1 MDSNASSLALGPRL
15 MPFLAILRYDLK
27 TLMGS
32 WMVRL
37 WLAGTALLTLLI
49 LLFNWG
55 TLQTSL
61 LIATLLFPYLILP
74 WFLVVMILG
83 IEPVAGSR
91 VEVLADGILSRPIT
105 RYEYLLA
112 VWAARVA
119 LVLGGFLLVMVPA
132 SILVATAH
140 RRAPEDHVTLYGV
153 VASLGVVGLV
163 LTLQVSLAFLAGT
176 VLRRP
181 LLAVV
186 VLLACWYP
194 VMNGIL
200 DAFSLESFSPV
211 TLNRALPFLL
221 RQPWRPEAGSRQG
234 VGDLATLI
242 QGVENFTDVFGA
254 PAPPPPPRHEKFFRG
269 DFHDFSLLR
278 VILGYGL
285 PTLASIGLATV
296 SFCLRDL

>member
-1 MDSNASSLALGPRL
+1 

-27 TLMGS
+27 TLAGS

-49 LLFNWG
+49 MLVNWAS
-55 TLQTSL
+55 LPTSF
-61 LIATLLFPYLILP
+61 LIAWLLLPYLILP
-74 WFLVVMILG
+74 WFLVVMVLG

-112 VWAARVA
+112 VWTARVA

-132 SILVATAH
+132 VILVATAN

-153 VASLGVVGLV
+153 TASLAVVGLV

-181 LLAVV
+181 LLAIV

-194 VMNGIL
+194 VVNGIL
-200 DAFSLESFSPV
+200 DTFSLESLSPL
-211 TLNRALPFLL
+211 TLNRALPILL
-221 RQPWRPEAGSRQG
+221 RQPWRPEAGSKQG
-234 VGDLATLI
+234 ADDLTTFM
-242 QGVENFTDVFGA
+242 QGAEKFADVFGA
-254 PAPPPPPRHEKFFRG
+254 PSEPPPQHGKFFRG

-285 PTLASIGLATV
+285 PTLACVGLATL

>member
-1 MDSNASSLALGPRL
+1 MDSNASSLTLGHRL

-27 TLMGS
+27 TLTGS

-37 WLAGTALLTLLI
+37 WLAGTALLTMVILLI
-49 LLFNWG
+49 NWAS
-55 TLQTSL
+55 LPTSL

-74 WFLVVMILG
+74 WFLVVMVLG
-83 IEPVAGSR
+83 VEPVAGSR
-91 VEVLADGILSRPIT
+91 VEVLADGILSRPVT

-119 LVLGGFLLVMVPA
+119 LVLGGYLLVMVPA
-132 SILVATAH
+132 VILVTAAN

-153 VASLGVVGLV
+153 VASLAVVGLV

-194 VMNGIL
+194 VDAIL

-221 RQPWRPEAGSRQG
+221 HQPWRADAVSKEG
-234 VGDLATLI
+234 VGDLAALV
-242 QGVENFTDVFGA
+242 QGVQNFADVFRA
-254 PAPPPPPRHEKFFRG
+254 PSEPPPPRHGSFFRG
-269 DFHDFSLLR
+269 DFHDFSLFR

-285 PTLASIGLATV
+285 PTLACVGLATL

>member
-1 MDSNASSLALGPRL
+1 

-27 TLMGS
+27 TLIGS

-49 LLFNWG
+49 LLVNWG
-55 TLQTSL
+55 SLQSSL
-61 LIATLLFPYLILP
+61 LIATLLFPYLVLP

-83 IEPVAGSR
+83 VEPVAGSR
-91 VEVLADGILSRPIT
+91 VEVLADGILSRPVT

-132 SILVATAH
+132 VILVATAH
-140 RRAPEDHVTLYGV
+140 RRAPEDHVTIYGV

-181 LLAVV
+181 LLAIV

-194 VMNGIL
+194 VDAIL
-200 DAFSLESFSPV
+200 DAFSVGILFAGVAQSGS
-211 TLNRALPFLL
+211 TLPAASTLA
-221 RQPWRPEAGSRQG
+221 AGSGLEGGRRRSGNLDAKRGEIRRHFRRPFRAAVAPGEVFPGRLPRLLPVAGDFRLRPADVG
-234 VGDLATLI
+234 VRRPGNPEFL
-242 QGVENFTDVFGA
+242 
-254 PAPPPPPRHEKFFRG
+254 PPRFVTRSFPP
-269 DFHDFSLLR
+269 LL
-278 VILGYGL
+278 I
-285 PTLASIGLATV
+285 
-296 SFCLRDL
+296 

>member
-1 MDSNASSLALGPRL
+1 

-49 LLFNWG
+49 LLVNWNSQ
-55 TLQTSL
+55 QTSL

-83 IEPVAGSR
+83 VEPVAGSR

-112 VWAARVA
+112 VWASRVA

-132 SILVATAH
+132 MILVVTAQ
-140 RRAPEDHVTLYGV
+140 RRAPEDHVTVYGV

-181 LLAVV
+181 LLAIV

-194 VMNGIL
+194 VDAIL

-221 RQPWRPEAGSRQG
+221 HQPWRPEAGSTEGGNSLTAFAQSVEG
-234 VGDLATLI
+234 FADTLGFATK
-242 QGVENFTDVFGA
+242 
-254 PAPPPPPRHEKFFRG
+254 PPPHHGKFFEG
-269 DFHDFSLLR
+269 DFHDFSLWR
-278 VILGYGL
+278 VLLGYGL
-285 PTLASIGLATV
+285 PTLACVGLATL
-296 SFCLRDL
+296 SFCRRDL

>member
-1 MDSNASSLALGPRL
+1 MAIGSRL

-27 TLMGS
+27 TLTGS

-49 LLFNWG
+49 LLVNWG

-83 IEPVAGSR
+83 VEPVAGSR
-91 VEVLADGILSRPIT
+91 VEVLADGILSRPVT

-132 SILVATAH
+132 VILVATAH
-140 RRAPEDHVTLYGV
+140 RRAPEDHVTVYGV

-181 LLAVV
+181 LLAIV

-194 VMNGIL
+194 LDAIL

-221 RQPWRPEAGSRQG
+221 HQPWRPGAGAKAG
-234 VGDLATLI
+234 IGDLATLVHS
-242 QGVENFTDVFGA
+242 VEKLGDLFGIA
-254 PAPPPPPRHEKFFRG
+254 VEPPPHEAKFFRG
-269 DFHDFSLLR
+269 DFHDFSLVR

-285 PTLASIGLATV
+285 PTLACVGLATL

>member
-1 MDSNASSLALGPRL
+1 

-49 LLFNWG
+49 LLVNWG
-55 TLQTSL
+55 SLQTSL

-74 WFLVVMILG
+74 WFLVVMVLG
-83 IEPVAGSR
+83 VEPVAGSR

-132 SILVATAH
+132 VILVATAH

-181 LLAVV
+181 LLAII

-194 VMNGIL
+194 VDAIL

-221 RQPWRPEAGSRQG
+221 HQPWRPEVGSQEG
-234 VGDLATLI
+234 IADLATI
-242 QGVENFTDVFGA
+242 VHSVETLAGA
-254 PAPPPPPRHEKFFRG
+254 VGIASEPPHHGRFFQG
-269 DFHDFSLLR
+269 DFHDFALWR

-285 PTLASIGLATV
+285 PTLACVALATL

>member
-1 MDSNASSLALGPRL
+1 

-27 TLMGS
+27 TLTGS

-49 LLFNWG
+49 LLVNWG
-55 TLQTSL
+55 SLPTSL
-61 LIATLLFPYLILP
+61 LIATLLFPYLVLP

-83 IEPVAGSR
+83 VEPVAGSR
-91 VEVLADGILSRPIT
+91 VEVLADGILSRPVT

-132 SILVATAH
+132 VILVATAN
-140 RRAPEDHVTLYGV
+140 RRAPEDHVTVYGV
-153 VASLGVVGLV
+153 AASLGVVGLV

-181 LLAVV
+181 LLAIV

-194 VMNGIL
+194 VDAIL

-221 RQPWRPEAGSRQG
+221 RQPWRPEAGSKDG
-234 VGDLATLI
+234 VGDLAALMR
-242 QGVENFTDVFGA
+242 GVEKFADIFGV
-254 PAPPPPPRHEKFFRG
+254 PAEPPSHQGRFFQG

-278 VILGYGL
+278 VIFGYGL
-285 PTLASIGLATV
+285 PTLACVGLATL

>member
-1 MDSNASSLALGPRL
+1 

-37 WLAGTALLTLLI
+37 WLAGTALLTPLI
-49 LLFNWG
+49 LLVNWG
-55 TLQTSL
+55 SLQTSL

-74 WFLVVMILG
+74 WFLVVMVLG
-83 IEPVAGSR
+83 VEPVAGSR

-132 SILVATAH
+132 VILVATAH

-181 LLAVV
+181 LLAII

-194 VMNGIL
+194 VDAIL

-221 RQPWRPEAGSRQG
+221 HQPWRPEVGSQEG
-234 VGDLATLI
+234 IADLATI
-242 QGVENFTDVFGA
+242 VHSVETLAGA
-254 PAPPPPPRHEKFFRG
+254 VGIASEPPHHGRFFQG
-269 DFHDFSLLR
+269 DFHDFALWR

-285 PTLASIGLATV
+285 PTLACVALATL